1 MTLHPHTQ
9 QAEGDPPHAPIMF
22 LYLVIL
28 FIPLATPCHLV
39 TLFTRSLRVEI
50 VDAFF
55 DICAI
60 ACNKAP
66 LWKKP

>member
-28 FIPLATPCHLV
+28 FIPLATLKSPCHLV
-39 TLFTRSLRVEI
+39 YKVTARGNCRR
-50 VDAFF
+50 FF
-55 DICAI
+55 
-60 ACNKAP
+60 
-66 LWKKP
+66 